1 MPNKNNLRKTTC
13 GKTLALEIER
23 DVPNVPRIE
32 IESQHQKQVP
42 KPNVQQKPE
51 KFQTSSQKSLNN
63 STPGHKSQIPSPKN
77 IRYNLQPKVEVKMNN
92 NQSLPELLAKSPIPS
107 PNGTLRRTGFKITS
121 EEESKEYVNPKS
133 SQNGLDHNEVENKA
147 QNPDEGTNSN
157 SSPQRIS
164 DVIRCL
170 ENFDIDN
177 LLEKTN
183 EKAPIDHKGKSDF

>member
-1 MPNKNNLRKTTC
+1 
-13 GKTLALEIER
+13 
-23 DVPNVPRIE
+23 
-32 IESQHQKQVP
+32 
-42 KPNVQQKPE
+42 
-51 KFQTSSQKSLNN
+51 
-63 STPGHKSQIPSPKN
+63 
-77 IRYNLQPKVEVKMNN
+77 MNN
-92 NQSLPELLAKSPIPS
+92 NQSLPEFLAKSPIPS

-133 SQNGLDHNEVENKA
+133 PQNGFNCEVENKA
-147 QNPDEGTNSN
+147 QNPDDSTN

-183 EKAPIDHKGKSDF
+183 EKAPIEHKGKIDF